1 MRSILNER
9 LKFEIQAES
18 GAARV
23 GVLETTHSALETP
36 VFMPVG
42 TAGVVKAMTAGQVEE
57 LGAQIILGNTYHLY
71 LRPGLE
77 VLEGAGGLHGFSG
90 WRRSLLTDSGGFQAF
105 SLKKLRKLDDD
116 GVEFRSHLDGSAHVF
131 TPEKVMEIQ
140 GVIGSDIAMVL
151 DDCPGMPCEPE
162 RLDAALR
169 RSTLW
174 AERAKRCIRPSHQ
187 SLFAIGQGGLD
198 IARRLAHL
206 RSLVEIGFDGY
217 ALGGLSVGETPPE
230 MHACVREVAPAMPR
244 EKPRYLMGVGTPWD
258 LVECVAAGIDMFDCV
273 LPTRTA
279 RMGTVYTDDAGGR
292 GRRLSIKRAEVRFD
306 HGPIQEG
313 CECLTCRTVSRA
325 YLRHLYVSNEI
336 TGMVL
341 LTLHNLHYYLRL
353 MEEIRRAIRGG
364 TMEELLEAYRRT
376 GTDLAAEP
384 TD

>member
-1 MRSILNER
+1 
-9 LKFEIQAES
+9 
-18 GAARV
+18 V
-23 GVLETTHSALETP
+23 
-36 VFMPVG
+36 
-42 TAGVVKAMTAGQVEE
+42 
-57 LGAQIILGNTYHLY
+57 
-71 LRPGLE
+71 
-77 VLEGAGGLHGFSG
+77 
-90 WRRSLLTDSGGFQAF
+90 
-105 SLKKLRKLDDD
+105 
-116 GVEFRSHLDGSAHVF
+116 
-131 TPEKVMEIQ
+131 
-140 GVIGSDIAMVL
+140 
-151 DDCPGMPCEPE
+151 PCEPE